1 MLSAV
6 ALNWFGDTAKSKKT
20 NSNEILENIGWQW
33 LERKYLMERRMH
45 RSSDDP

>member
-33 LERKYLMERRMH
+33 LERKISDGKKDITIER
-45 RSSDDP
+45 